1 MRRSMSL
8 RKQITILTTVLMLI
22 QSVAL
27 IIGLIFSGI
36 FTLLDTEA
44 YKTLQNVT
52 ESRSDYI
59 NSIFK
64 DLVKHTSQEADEL
77 NRELQKLANREGI
90 STETIYMKDE
100 AYMEAASLGGDRVI
114 KLLQSANISGAFLIF
129 EGSNAR
135 KENPAAHSA
144 VYIRKSSQEN
154 LNNIFNYQI
163 EVGPTI
169 VAKQNKITSSFNW
182 SLDMLFNDISLP
194 EYDYYSKPM
203 MAGVTNR
210 KEATEQYGY
219 WSKPQDILG
228 DNNAVVTYSLPLI
241 NDNGV
246 PYAVLGIEM
255 SGSFIAGNYLPVGEL
270 PYNNSFY
277 IMAAK
282 DGSNLLLDWYLSS
295 RPITRN
301 YLTSNSYLHMKR
313 VELTNL
319 YEVSLSKLEPMYCD
333 VKPLNMYGANAIYSN
348 DSWYLVSFAPQSN
361 LKESSIH
368 VTNLLVVIISITTLL
383 SFLANFFGTKI
394 SMRKISGLSEYL
406 KKLGPYQE
414 INFKRTGMSEIDN
427 LMTAV
432 EKFNQDIKKSVAK
445 TSHIFKLTSLPIGA
459 FEVRDDI
466 AQVILTDFVIS
477 LLHLET
483 DRPIS
488 KEDWEM
494 HYKRLTENPLSSEDD
509 IYEYRD
515 SVDGRKMYL
524 QILENTIDTGKVGV
538 VFDVTKDVTEKQ
550 RLAYMVDHDELTQL
564 YSREAFKRRVYDM
577 ITANPDKKG
586 FMLFSDLDNLKYIND
601 NFGHDVGDE
610 FIKSA
615 ARMYSEFMKENAAIA
630 RISGDEFAVYTHG
643 FSSKEE
649 MQELIKERFT
659 DNESFTFA
667 TPDGVVRRIRSSTGI
682 AWFPEDSRDVSE
694 LLKLA
699 DYAMYE
705 VKHSDKGGI
714 SEFNRSSYHKNA
726 YLLDNRDSIN
736 VLLDERRIRFAYQ
749 PIVDLKTGEIF
760 AYEML
765 MRPTIDDFKSP
776 LEVLTVARNQSKL
789 GKLEKLIMFQAF
801 ESIRAN
807 QEELKDV
814 KLFINS
820 IPSQILPNHDLE
832 VLKKNYSDLFHKIV
846 IEVIEIES
854 ESPAQMQ
861 IKIDKAREMGMMLA
875 IDDFGSGYSNEMR
888 ILSIQPEIIKIDM
901 EMVQGVHKDP
911 DKEALIANLLGFCQ
925 SRGSRVIAEGIEDA
939 EDLKTIIKLGVDFV
953 QGYYTGKPNFEVKD
967 IGEDIKQEIR
977 SLQIKDKK

>member
-1 MRRSMSL
+1 
-8 RKQITILTTVLMLI
+8 
-22 QSVAL
+22 
-27 IIGLIFSGI
+27 
-36 FTLLDTEA
+36 
-44 YKTLQNVT
+44 
-52 ESRSDYI
+52 
-59 NSIFK
+59 
-64 DLVKHTSQEADEL
+64 
-77 NRELQKLANREGI
+77 
-90 STETIYMKDE
+90 
-100 AYMEAASLGGDRVI
+100 
-114 KLLQSANISGAFLIF
+114 
-129 EGSNAR
+129 
-135 KENPAAHSA
+135 
-144 VYIRKSSQEN
+144 
-154 LNNIFNYQI
+154 
-163 EVGPTI
+163 
-169 VAKQNKITSSFNW
+169 
-182 SLDMLFNDISLP
+182 
-194 EYDYYSKPM
+194 
-203 MAGVTNR
+203 
-210 KEATEQYGY
+210 
-219 WSKPQDILG
+219 
-228 DNNAVVTYSLPLI
+228 
-241 NDNGV
+241 
-246 PYAVLGIEM
+246 
-255 SGSFIAGNYLPVGEL
+255 
-270 PYNNSFY
+270 
-277 IMAAK
+277 
-282 DGSNLLLDWYLSS
+282 
-295 RPITRN
+295 
-301 YLTSNSYLHMKR
+301 
-313 VELTNL
+313 
-319 YEVSLSKLEPMYCD
+319 
-333 VKPLNMYGANAIYSN
+333 
-348 DSWYLVSFAPQSN
+348 
-361 LKESSIH
+361 
-368 VTNLLVVIISITTLL
+368 
-383 SFLANFFGTKI
+383 
-394 SMRKISGLSEYL
+394 
-406 KKLGPYQE
+406 
-414 INFKRTGMSEIDN
+414 
-427 LMTAV
+427 
-432 EKFNQDIKKSVAK
+432 
-445 TSHIFKLTSLPIGA
+445 
-459 FEVRDDI
+459 
-466 AQVILTDFVIS
+466 
-477 LLHLET
+477 
-483 DRPIS
+483 
-488 KEDWEM
+488 
-494 HYKRLTENPLSSEDD
+494 
-509 IYEYRD
+509 
-515 SVDGRKMYL
+515 
-524 QILENTIDTGKVGV
+524 
-538 VFDVTKDVTEKQ
+538 
-550 RLAYMVDHDELTQL
+550 
-564 YSREAFKRRVYDM
+564 M
-577 ITANPDKKG
+577 ITANPDQKG

-601 NFGHDVGDE
+601 NFGHDVGDD

-615 ARMYSEFMKENAAIA
+615 ARMYSEFMKENAVVA
-630 RISGDEFAVYTHG
+630 RISGDEFAVYAHG

-649 MQELIKERFT
+649 MQELIKKRFA
-659 DNESFTFA
+659 DNESFTFT

-705 VKHSDKGGI
+705 VKHSDKGGV

-820 IPSQILPNHDLE
+820 IPSQILPDHDLE